1 MVAFS
6 TRRALAPAVLCF
18 LLSACGGSET
28 EADAAL
34 DADALEN
41 IAAQA
46 TQAVC
51 SDSPPG
57 FARCHSFILTGSVAP
72 DATGKPKGLGAADLA
87 SAYNLP
93 KTGSS
98 ATVAIVDAYDD
109 PNAEADLAVY
119 RKQYGLPACTSK
131 SGCFKKVGQS
141 GGATLPKAD
150 AGWAQEIALDL
161 DMASAA
167 CPSCKILLVE
177 ASSPSMA
184 DLGAAINTAA
194 RLGAAVV
201 SNSWGGAETSSEP
214 SFDTKYLK
222 HGGVLITASSGD
234 DGYGVEFPAASQ
246 YVLAVGGTRLAK
258 SSASRGWSERA
269 WTKGGSGCSQYEAKP
284 SWQTDASCKK
294 RMVADV
300 SAVADPDTGVAV
312 YVTYGDSKG
321 WGVFGGTSAASPLV
335 AGIFAFTGTAAQGPG
350 FAYAHPKAF
359 FDAKTGS
366 NGSCTTSYFCA
377 GKTGYDG
384 PTGLGTPNAK
394 ELVSAK

>member
-6 TRRALAPAVLCF
+6 TRLALAPAVLGLF
-18 LLSACGGSET
+18 LFACGGSET

-34 DADALEN
+34 DADALDN
-41 IAAQA
+41 IAAQS
-46 TQAVC
+46 TQAIC
-51 SDSPPG
+51 GAGQPG
-57 FARCHSFILTGSVAP
+57 FARCHSFVLSGSFSP
-72 DATGKPKGLGAADLA
+72 DAAGKPKGLGAADLA

-93 KTGSS
+93 KTGQS

-119 RKQYGLPACTSK
+119 RKQFGLAACTSK

-141 GGATLPKAD
+141 GGATLPKPD

-161 DMASAA
+161 DMVSAA

-184 DLGAAINTAA
+184 DLGAAINTAVK
-194 RLGAAVV
+194 LGAVAV
-201 SNSWGGAETSSEP
+201 SNSWGGAETSSET
-214 SFDTKYLK
+214 SFDARYLK
-222 HGGVLITASSGD
+222 HSRVLITASSGD
-234 DGYGVEFPAASQ
+234 DGYGAEFPAASR

-269 WTKGGSGCSQYEAKP
+269 WTKGGSGCSQYETKP
-284 SWQTDASCKK
+284 AWQSDASCKK

-335 AGIFAFTGTAAQGPG
+335 AGIFAFIGTAAQGPG

-366 NGSCTTSYFCA
+366 NGSCAASYFCGA
-377 GKTGYDG
+377 KTGYDG
-384 PTGLGTPNAK
+384 PTGLGTPDAK
-394 ELVSAK
+394 EMVSEK